1 MLVLAARSRARLAST
16 LRMLGAGPRQLSRLA
31 VLEVAPLL
39 TVMVVAG
46 AAAGVLLVT
55 VLLPGLDLQ
64 PLTGGTSPPGDR
76 LGLLRTGGLVVGLT
90 ALVVATVAVVSAV
103 ERRRGL
109 GETLREG
116 DEP

>member
-1 MLVLAARSRARLAST
+1 
-16 LRMLGAGPRQLSRLA
+16 
-31 VLEVAPLL
+31 
-39 TVMVVAG
+39 MVVAG

-55 VLLPGLDLQ
+55 VLLPGLGLQ
-64 PLTGGTSPPGDR
+64 PLSGGDSPPETV
-76 LGLLRTGGLVVGLT
+76 LGLLPTGGLVVGLT
-90 ALVVATVAVVSAV
+90 ALVVATVVAVSAV